1 MSKIEIHSIEDLIK
15 EQYPIQYIQ
24 KLLNNVLIL
33 SMQVKDDY
41 PNYRNWYQTVQVP
54 GIYDGSRNIIIA
66 HISDRIVGFVSLK
79 KTAEEKKIC
88 TFYVE
93 KSFQRNRIGSLL
105 ATKAVEY
112 LEEDKPL
119 ITIPMDKLH
128 QFTRIGEKYNWEI
141 TDVKENLYRTT
152 TPEVIV
158 NGRTPEV
165 SSEKVIEKSL
175 TKVYRIYKIKK
186 SKELIKYLLKY
197 PQKLLK

>member
-15 EQYPIQYIQ
+15 EHYPIQYIQ
-24 KLLNNVLIL
+24 QLLNDVLIL

-41 PNYRNWYQTVQVP
+41 PNYKNWYQTVQVP

-79 KTAEEKKIC
+79 KTTEEKKIC

>member
-24 KLLNNVLIL
+24 KLLNDVLIL

-79 KTAEEKKIC
+79 KTTEEKKIC

-186 SKELIKYLLKY
+186 SASSCSGSWR
-197 PQKLLK
+197 